1 MPSDLYVELWG
12 RLRRVNPRS
21 MFGNFFT
28 KFLKLPTPVIVWMG
42 VLAIANGI
50 APVFFLGRSE
60 AWVVLVVFLV
70 SAGMMMTV
78 AEVIGFTRLIG
89 GVGHILWFPLLLLL
103 WTRMGGYPAA
113 EPYGAWIRVV
123 MLLDAVSLLMDGV
136 DFARYLKGER
146 GEIV

>member
-1 MPSDLYVELWG
+1 M
-12 RLRRVNPRS
+12 
-21 MFGNFFT
+21 
-28 KFLKLPTPVIVWMG
+28 
-42 VLAIANGI
+42 
-50 APVFFLGRSE
+50 
-60 AWVVLVVFLV
+60 VLVVFLV

-89 GVGHILWFPLLLLL
+89 GVGHILWFPLLLFL

-123 MLLDAVSLLMDGV
+123 MLLDAVSLVMDVV

>member
-1 MPSDLYVELWG
+1 
-12 RLRRVNPRS
+12 

-89 GVGHILWFPLLLLL
+89 GVGHILWFPLLLFL

-146 GEIV
+146 REIV